1 MINLVKNIL
10 GVFAKHGLFDE
21 GVALIGSWCFQLYQK
36 HFQVEKF
43 PLQTQDIDFL
53 IPNPFQGRDHKGFVG
68 DLVKEGFTVD
78 HHADGSLYL
87 WNADLKIE
95 FLTLEKGAG
104 ARGSL
109 KIKQLA
115 LAATPL
121 RLVNLLLD
129 HPVKVKEGDMQVLI
143 PHPANYCLHKL
154 LVANR
159 RKNPAKAEKDLQQ
172 AVLTGVKVQPQKLR
186 AVFQP
191 LPKTWQKDI
200 FSALEKA
207 KRKLSQLEE
216 ESRQLELVLQTKK

>member
-21 GVALIGSWCFQLYQK
+21 GVTLIGSRCFQLYQK

-53 IPNPFQGRDHKGFVG
+53 IPNPFKGKDHKEFVE

-95 FLTLEKGAG
+95 FLTPEKGAG

-109 KIKQLA
+109 I
-115 LAATPL
+115 
-121 RLVNLLLD
+121 NSINS
-129 HPVKVKEGDMQVLI
+129 GD
-143 PHPANYCLHKL
+143 
-154 LVANR
+154 
-159 RKNPAKAEKDLQQ
+159 
-172 AVLTGVKVQPQKLR
+172 
-186 AVFQP
+186 
-191 LPKTWQKDI
+191 
-200 FSALEKA
+200 
-207 KRKLSQLEE
+207 
-216 ESRQLELVLQTKK
+216 

>member
-1 MINLVKNIL
+1 MVSLVKRIL
-10 GVFAKHGLFDE
+10 NVFAKHGLFDE

-53 IPNPFQGRDHKGFVG
+53 IPNPFKGKDHKGFVV

-78 HHADGSLYL
+78 HYADGSLYL

-95 FLTLEKGAG
+95 FLTPEKGAG

-109 KIKQLA
+109 RIKQLA

-129 HPVKVKEGDMQVLI
+129 HPVKVKEGDIHVLV

-154 LVANR
+154 LIADR

-186 AVFQP
+186 SVYQS

-200 FSALEKA
+200 LNAINKA
-207 KRKLSQLEE
+207 KRRLPQLEE
-216 ESRQLELVLQTKK
+216 ELQALEVTLQIH